1 MRIAIDASAAL
12 NQSAGIGRYARAL
25 IPTLAHGMPEAT
37 LSAIVAPD
45 PAADPVVR
53 SIGRST
59 LEDAGISI
67 RTLPFSRRRADQL
80 WFRAR
85 APLPIEIATGKVDL
99 VYSPD
104 FTAPPSLSKR
114 RVITVHDLAFEI
126 TPEHAPAGL
135 RGYLQSVVPQQVR
148 AATRINAVSE
158 NTKRDLIERYRV
170 HPERISIVPNGV
182 DQRFFGARPLAPA
195 DRAEL
200 GIPPDYLL
208 TVGTLE
214 PRKNH
219 LGIFRALEYAASAR
233 NLMLVVAGMR
243 GWADDEIVDALHG
256 LERSGRAIW
265 LEYVPEEYLPSLYAG
280 AAATIYTSWYEG
292 FGLPALEALAAGSP
306 LVVSKAPSL
315 IEIADG
321 VACFADAADPAS
333 IGAAIDFAVAENRG
347 EHDVERRKE
356 RARRYSWASAGEA
369 LIRSIRALQ

>member
-25 IPTLAHGMPEAT
+25 IPALAHGIPEAKI
-37 LSAIVAPD
+37 SAIVAPD
-45 PAADPVVR
+45 PAADPVIQA
-53 SIGRST
+53 IGRAA
-59 LEDAGISI
+59 LEDAGIGI
-67 RTLPFSRRRADQL
+67 RTVPFSRRRADQL

-114 RVITVHDLAFEI
+114 KVITVHDLAFEV

-135 RGYLQSVVPQQVR
+135 RDYLQSVVPQQVR
-148 AATRINAVSE
+148 AAAGINAVSAT
-158 NTKRDLIERYRV
+158 TKRDLIERYGV
-170 HPERISIVPNGV
+170 EPKRISIVPNGV
-182 DQRFFGARPLAPA
+182 DQRFFGARPLSPE
-195 DRAEL
+195 DRTEL

-219 LGIFRALEYAASAR
+219 LGIFQALDHASSAKD
-233 NLMLVVAGMR
+233 LMLVVAGKR
-243 GWADDEIVDALHG
+243 GWADDVIVDALRG

-280 AAATIYTSWYEG
+280 AAATIYASWYEG

-306 LVVSKAPSL
+306 LVVSNAPSL
-315 IEIADG
+315 VEIADG
-321 VACFADAADPAS
+321 VARFAAATDPAS
-333 IGAAIDFAVAENRG
+333 IGAAIDFAVADNR
-347 EHDVERRKE
+347 EERDIACRQE

-369 LIRSIRALQ
+369 LVRSIRSLQ

>member
-25 IPTLAHGMPEAT
+25 IPALAYGLPEAKI
-37 LSAIVAPD
+37 SAIVAPD

-53 SIGRST
+53 AIGRAA

-67 RTLPFSRRRADQL
+67 RTLPFSRRRADQI
-80 WFRAR
+80 WFRAM

-99 VYSPD
+99 IYSPD

-114 RVITVHDLAFEI
+114 TVITVHDLAFEV

-135 RGYLQSVVPQQVR
+135 RGYLQSVVPRQVR
-148 AATRINAVSE
+148 TATGINAVSE
-158 NTKRDLIERYRV
+158 TTKRDLIERYGV
-170 HPERISIVPNGV
+170 DSEQISIVPNGV
-182 DQRFFGARPLAPA
+182 DQRFFGAGPLSRD

-219 LGIFRALEYAASAR
+219 LGIFRALEHSSSAKD
-233 NLMLVVAGMR
+233 LMLVVAGKR
-243 GWADDEIVDALHG
+243 GWADEEIVEALRG

-265 LEYVPEEYLPSLYAG
+265 LEYVPEEYLPALYAG
-280 AAATIYTSWYEG
+280 AAATVYASWYEG

-306 LVVSKAPSL
+306 LAVSRAPSL
-315 IEIADG
+315 VEIAGG
-321 VACFADAADPAS
+321 VARFADAAEPAS
-333 IGAAIDFAVAENRG
+333 IGEAIDLAVADGRSARE
-347 EHDVERRKE
+347 VEGRQK
-356 RARRYSWASAGEA
+356 RARQYSWASAGEA
-369 LIRSIRALQ
+369 LVRSIRALR

>member
-25 IPTLAHGMPEAT
+25 IPALAYGMPEAKI
-37 LSAIVAPD
+37 SAIVAPD

-53 SIGRST
+53 AIGRAT

-67 RTLPFSRRRADQL
+67 RTLPFSRHRADQI
-80 WFRAR
+80 WFRAM

-114 RVITVHDLAFEI
+114 TVITVHDLAFEV

-135 RGYLQSVVPQQVR
+135 RGYLQSVVPRQVR
-148 AATRINAVSE
+148 TATGINAVSE
-158 NTKRDLIERYRV
+158 TTKRDLIERYRV
-170 HPERISIVPNGV
+170 DPEQISIVPNGV
-182 DQRFFGARPLAPA
+182 DQRFFGAMPLSRD

-219 LGIFRALEYAASAR
+219 LGIFRALEHSSSAKD
-233 NLMLVVAGMR
+233 LMLVVAGKR
-243 GWADDEIVDALHG
+243 GWADEEIVEALRG

-265 LEYVPEEYLPSLYAG
+265 LEYVPEEYLPALYAG
-280 AAATIYTSWYEG
+280 AAATVYASWYEG

-306 LVVSKAPSL
+306 LAVSRAPSL
-315 IEIADG
+315 VEIAGG
-321 VACFADAADPAS
+321 VARFADAAEPAS
-333 IGAAIDFAVAENRG
+333 IGEAIDLAVADGRSVRE
-347 EHDVERRKE
+347 VEGRLK
-356 RARRYSWASAGEA
+356 RARQYSWASAGEA
-369 LIRSIRALQ
+369 LVRSIRALH

>member
-1 MRIAIDASAAL
+1 MRIAVDASAAL

-25 IPTLAHGMPEAT
+25 IPALGRGMPEAT
-37 LSAIVAPD
+37 ISAIVAPD
-45 PAADPVVR
+45 PEADPVVR
-53 SIGRST
+53 AIGRAA
-59 LEDAGISI
+59 LEDEGIGI

-85 APLPIEIATGKVDL
+85 APLPIEIATGRVDL

-114 RVITVHDLAFEI
+114 TVITVHDLAFEV

-135 RGYLQSVVPQQVR
+135 RGYLQSVVPRQVR
-148 AATRINAVSE
+148 TATGINAVSE
-158 NTKRDLIERYRV
+158 TTKRDLIERYGV
-170 HPERISIVPNGV
+170 DSEQISIVPNGV
-182 DQRFFGARPLAPA
+182 DQRFFWAGPLSRD

-219 LGIFRALEYAASAR
+219 LGIFRALEHSSSAKD
-233 NLMLVVAGMR
+233 LMLVVAGKR
-243 GWADDEIVDALHG
+243 GWADEEIVEALRG

-265 LEYVPEEYLPSLYAG
+265 LEYVPEEYLPALYAG
-280 AAATIYTSWYEG
+280 AAASIYASWYEG

-315 IEIADG
+315 VEIADG
-321 VACFADAADPAS
+321 VARFADAADPAS
-333 IGAAIDFAVAENRG
+333 IGAAIDLAVVDNRG
-347 EHDVERRKE
+347 PRNVGLRQE
-356 RARRYSWASAGEA
+356 RARRYTWASAG
-369 LIRSIRALQ
+369 